1 MLFIMIFSAAFAL
14 LGLFLE
20 LLAACFRFRRLA
32 RERRAAR
39 LRAQFPLLYRAR

>member
-1 MLFIMIFSAAFAL
+1 MLFILIFSAAFAL
-14 LGLFLE
+14 LGMVLE
-20 LLAACFRFRRLA
+20 LVAAGCRLRRLA

>member
-1 MLFIMIFSAAFAL
+1 MLFIMIFSAAFAI

-20 LLAACFRFRRLA
+20 FVAACCRVHRLA

-39 LRAQFPLLYRAR
+39 LRAQFPLLYH